1 MKKFISVCSLS
12 FAFFC
17 GNAVAVELQKIR
29 SAELKNGMQI
39 HVIPDHRLPVV
50 MHMLVYKVGG
60 MDDPPGLSGIAHY
73 FEHLMFS
80 GTKRF
85 PKFPET
91 INGLGGELN
100 AGTTTSYTAFY
111 ELINKRHL
119 PLIMEMEADR
129 MRNLQLTDETM
140 ERERKVVRE
149 ERNMRVDSTVKGL
162 LVEELYNVF
171 YRNGYGMPVIGWEHE
186 IANYD
191 RKSADSFYHKY
202 YNPNG
207 AILLVVGDVNFRDV
221 VKLADGYYGKIKNLH
236 KSPRAKYATKLDPKH
251 NNDIIVK
258 TEHPTV
264 TEPVAVMLYQA
275 PSISTTD
282 DHKVRAAT
290 LIASDIVAGDGFGVL
305 YHEMVNKRALATRVA
320 GAYNDR
326 EKSHG
331 MVAIEIAPRSGV
343 SPGNANVVAKEIIAN
358 LVETGITEELL
369 SDAKYRSMANFT
381 YSLDDIEGRAW
392 FYAST
397 LAAGSD
403 PILPEDMLNVIKSVT
418 VDDVN
423 EVLRS
428 VFSGAT
434 VEAHLIHKGDGYEDG
449 IEVRTAVADES
460 VKTIEEEEHEE

>member
-1 MKKFISVCSLS
+1 MKKFFLVCVLS
-12 FAFFC
+12 YVFFC
-17 GNAVAVELQKIR
+17 GGAESVELQKIR
-29 SAELKNGMQI
+29 SVELKNGMQI
-39 HVIPDHRLPVV
+39 HVIPDNRLPVA

-91 INGLGGELN
+91 INGIGGELN

-129 MRNLQLTDETM
+129 MRNLQLTKEVM

-149 ERNMRVDSTVKGL
+149 ERKMRVESTVKGL
-162 LVEELYNVF
+162 LIEELYNVF
-171 YRNGYGMPVIGWEHE
+171 YRNGYGMPVIGWDHE
-186 IANYD
+186 ITNYN
-191 RKSADSFYHKY
+191 RRSADSFYHKY
-202 YNPNG
+202 YNPNS
-207 AILLVVGDVNFRDV
+207 AVLLVIGDVNFRDV
-221 VKLADGYYGKIKNLH
+221 VRLANKYYGKIKNLH
-236 KSPRAKYATKLDPKH
+236 EPPRAAFATKIDPEH
-251 NNDIIVK
+251 RNDIIVK
-258 TEHPTV
+258 TEHPSV

-275 PSISTTD
+275 PSIGTNSD
-282 DHKVRAAT
+282 KKIRASV

-305 YHEMVNKRALATRVA
+305 YHELVNKRAIATRVA

-326 EKSHG
+326 ERSQG
-331 MVAIEIAPRSGV
+331 IVAVEIAPRNGV
-343 SPGNANVVAKEIIAN
+343 TPGDVNAVAKEIIAG
-358 LVETGITEELL
+358 LVAGGVTEELL
-369 SDAKYRSMANFT
+369 NDAKYRSMANFT
-381 YSLDDIEGRAW
+381 YGLDDIEGRAW

-403 PILPEDMLNVIKSVT
+403 LILPEYMLETIKSVT
-418 VDDVN
+418 VEDVN
-423 EVLRS
+423 EALKS

-434 VEAHLIHKGDGYEDG
+434 VEAHLMHRDDRGD
-449 IEVRTAVADES
+449 VLAVEPAVDEGE
-460 VKTIEEEEHEE
+460 KEGEEQHEE